1 MRQKD
6 IATIV
11 VVAFIAAISSYFI
24 ANKVFVK
31 PENRQQNV
39 EVIDKLSAQFDQ
51 ADARFFNKDSI
62 NPTRNTGL
70 DSTNQS
76 PFNGAAQ

>member
-1 MRQKD
+1 MKQKD
-6 IATIV
+6 IATII

-24 ANKVFVK
+24 ANKVFVTPK
-31 PENRQQNV
+31 NRQQNV
-39 EVIDKLSAQFDQ
+39 EVIDVLSAQFDT

-62 NPTRNTGL
+62 NPTTNTVL

-76 PFNGAAQ
+76 PFNGAAR